1 MSDDTTIEVAAK
13 RLQSAIAA
21 LELATKRRSVS
32 EGAIDNLQGEIQAL
46 SEDRSKLAHELDQV
60 RARNAQLER
69 VNEEVSRRLSR
80 ATEAFEGLLDR
91 D

>member
-46 SEDRSKLAHELDQV
+46 SEDRSKLAQELDQV

-69 VNEEVSRRLSR
+69 INEEVGQRLAR

>member
-46 SEDRSKLAHELDQV
+46 SDDRSKLAQELDQV

-69 VNEEVSRRLSR
+69 VNEEVSARLAR
-80 ATEAFEGLLDR
+80 ATEAFEGILDR

>member
-46 SEDRSKLAHELDQV
+46 SEDRSKLAQELDQV